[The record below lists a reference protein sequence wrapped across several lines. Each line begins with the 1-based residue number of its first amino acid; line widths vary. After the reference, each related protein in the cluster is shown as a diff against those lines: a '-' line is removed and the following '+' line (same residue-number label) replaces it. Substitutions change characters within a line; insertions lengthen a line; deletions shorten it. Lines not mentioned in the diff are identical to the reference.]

1 MSDAGEALEV
11 EHESLLAF
19 LYLCPVAIAQLD
31 ASGTIEMMNSAGA
44 RILQPIAP
52 GGSIDN
58 LFDVLGPFGAEVR
71 AVHDRF
77 PHERGSIIE
86 GRRATFATPRREGPV
101 VLSLTLVKISPVR
114 TMAVIADETE
124 RAAQER
130 AAVRAERRVRAA
142 FDQIRDYA
150 VFALDRNGAIET
162 WSKSAE
168 RVFQFQT
175 QEVVGRPCSTLYD
188 EEEPTPERLGDL
200 LAGAAQ
206 NGWSDDEGWWKRKR
220 EGRLWGSSVVAVI
233 DDECPGDAGFVVVT
247 RDITQKK
254 REQDDLR
261 LTAATDFLTGVHN
274 RRSFED
280 AATRELEEWR
290 QSREPLSLVMID
302 ADHFKKV
309 NDTYGHG
316 TGDDVLKALANTLKA
331 HVRAIDVVA
340 RLGGEEFVLLLPRT
354 DEANAFAVAERVRA
368 AIEQLGVSAADGTV
382 VRFTVSTGVVEASNQ
397 ASSLEELLHLADEAL
412 YEAKRQGRN
421 RSIVAT
427 RSAAQIAVAT
437 AS

>member
-1 MSDAGEALEV
+1 MSDADEALEV

-44 RILQPIAP
+44 RILQPIAH
-52 GGSIDN
+52 GGSIEN

-71 AVHDRF
+71 AIHDRF

-86 GRRATFATPRREGPV
+86 GRRVTFASPRREGPV

-150 VFALDRNGAIET
+150 VFALDRDGAIET

-168 RVFQFQT
+168 RVFQFQA

-200 LAGAAQ
+200 LAGAAK
-206 NGWSDDEGWWKRKR
+206 NGWSDDEGWWKRKH

-254 REQDDLR
+254 REEDDLR

-280 AATRELEEWR
+280 AATRELEERR

-331 HVRAIDVVA
+331 HVRAIDIVA

-354 DEANAFAVAERVRA
+354 DEANAFAVAERVRTA
-368 AIEQLGVSAADGTV
+368 VEQLGVSAADGTV
-382 VRFTVSTGVVEASNQ
+382 VRFTVSTGVVEASH
-397 ASSLEELLHLADEAL
+397 AAASLEDLLHLADEAL

-427 RSAAQIAVAT
+427 GSATQLAVAT